1 MLEGAL
7 IGLVVGL
14 VAMVVRGVASGNAAA
29 ALEEALAARRTGG
42 IEAARAVLDPKLKR
56 GMAQRYAGLALI
68 DDRAAIEAELGA
80 LADPIKQGHAKA
92 IAFLALGV
100 LGEPRALQDLAA
112 HAAAFA
118 RDAPKLWKLPRAAVR
133 DIATLGTVVQGAP
146 SSAADK
152 VKPDVAALQD
162 AWVKLFLWDVTAR
175 GFERDGRADVAAS
188 ARTRTAVLNDSRRA
202 A

>member
-29 ALEEALAARRTGG
+29 ALKQALAVRRTGG

-80 LADPIKQGHAKA
+80 LTDTVKNGHARA
-92 IAFLALGV
+92 IALLALGV
-100 LGEPRALQDLAA
+100 MGDPRRLAELVD
-112 HAAAFA
+112 HAAAYE
-118 RDAPKLWKLPRAAVR
+118 RDAPKMWKVPRRAIR

-146 SSAADK
+146 SSAADQ
-152 VKPDVAALQD
+152 VKPDVASLQD
-162 AWVKLFLWDVTAR
+162 AWVRLFLWDVTAR
-175 GFERDGRADVAAS
+175 GFERDGRADVAAN
-188 ARTRTAVLNDSRRA
+188 ARTRTTVLNDARRA